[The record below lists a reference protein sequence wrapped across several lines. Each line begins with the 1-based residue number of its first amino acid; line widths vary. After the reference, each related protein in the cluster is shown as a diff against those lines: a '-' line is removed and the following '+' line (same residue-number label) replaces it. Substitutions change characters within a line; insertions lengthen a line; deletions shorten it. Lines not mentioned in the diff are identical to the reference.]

1 MGTMAADRSRR
12 APLWVGLASL
22 AAIAVFTPAYRL
34 QELSWLQA
42 AAAAVIFVGSCV
54 LLGWGVLRV
63 LARRREAASPI
74 RAFAQHAATALA
86 FSALWTASFS
96 SFVYLLRPDDAAAFW
111 RGGGIWQFVWGIV
124 IYVAL
129 AAAAHIQRRLKEQE
143 LAAAGA
149 ELQALRAQLN
159 PHFLFNTLHS
169 LTQLVREDPVAT
181 EEALVRFGEL
191 MRYVLEAGRDAG
203 AEVAL
208 EEEIGFIRNY
218 LALERLRLGERLQ
231 VAETID
237 PEALELAVPPLL
249 LQPLVENAVRHGIAP
264 LRTGATLRLSARL
277 QGETLAIDIEDNGA
291 GAAQGS
297 CRRPGGLGLQ
307 AVERQLR
314 AHFAGEGRLEIETLP
329 RIGFN
334 ARVRIPARVP
344 RGRA

>member
-1 MGTMAADRSRR
+1 MGTMPADRSQRV
-12 APLWVGLASL
+12 PLWVALASL
-22 AAIAVFTPAYRL
+22 AAIAVFTPVYRL
-34 QELSWLQA
+34 QQLSWLQA
-42 AAAAVIFVGSCV
+42 AAAAAIFVGGCV
-54 LLGWGVLRV
+54 LLGWGVMRI
-63 LARRREAASPI
+63 LARQRVAASPV
-74 RAFAQHAATALA
+74 RAFARHAATALG

-96 SFVYLLRPDDAAAFW
+96 SFVYLLRPDDILVFW
-111 RGGGIWQFVWGIV
+111 RGGGIWQFLWGIV
-124 IYVAL
+124 IYIAL
-129 AAAAHIQRRLKEQE
+129 AATARIQRRLKEQE

-169 LTQLVREDPVAT
+169 LTQLAREDPVAT
-181 EEALVRFGEL
+181 EEALVKFGEL

-208 EEEIGFIRNY
+208 EEEIGFVRNY

-231 VAETID
+231 VAEKID

-277 QGETLAIDIEDNGA
+277 QGDTLAIDIEDNGV
-291 GAAQGS
+291 GATQAS

-314 AHFAGEGRLEIETLP
+314 AHFAGEGRLEIEPLP

-334 ARVRIPARVP
+334 ARIRIPARVAQS
-344 RGRA
+344 RA